1 MFPHRP
7 RHTARPMAPL
17 PWPCEQL
24 TLLVYELLDAHDDT
38 ARIAAGQNLDRH
50 WRAHLSY
57 LRDLQRVARGLVART
72 GQQEDAQ
79 TSAPVDCFAPSGG
92 SIFAFPASSDSTT
105 AGRHRPRDSSN
116 REGGVR

>member
-38 ARIAAGQNLDRH
+38 ARIATGQHPDAD
-50 WRAHLSY
+50 WQAHLSY
-57 LRDLQRVARGLVART
+57 LRDLQRVGREVLARA
-72 GQQEDAQ
+72 GQQAP
-79 TSAPVDCFAPSGG
+79 TSWRVSA
-92 SIFAFPASSDSTT
+92 
-105 AGRHRPRDSSN
+105 
-116 REGGVR
+116 